1 MTNSSSSV
9 RLSVLLPTRSG
20 ADYLPEAIASILD
33 QTGDFELV
41 VADNANTDETPAI
54 LASRAGDPRLRVV
67 RSNETVPVTEN
78 WMRALRAARGEYFLM
93 IGDDDLLL
101 PGFFDR
107 VGALLK
113 RHGDPDCLTFDA
125 YSYVAPESF
134 SADAPALWSPWHFDM
149 RRLGPERELTH
160 AERVGIVRDMFRF
173 RVRYPLNMQLTL
185 FSRSAVACVPGDLFR
200 APFPD
205 HFALNS
211 LLLRARRVVATT
223 ERLLVIGVSPKSFG
237 HYFYSGQ
244 QVQGLRYLGSDSSF
258 PGRVEGSELVNST
271 YAWLLELRRSYPEV
285 ATIPI
290 DRWQYIIR
298 QVNHWYR
305 QVEFGR
311 LPFSALGQRARSL
324 RWWEIGPALIAVL
337 GYRLVGRLRARLE
350 GRARTYTSDAWPRL
364 RETPYRT
371 ITAFAE
377 ALSPG

>member
-1 MTNSSSSV
+1 MTNSTPSV
-9 RLSVLLPTRSG
+9 RFSVLLPTRSG
-20 ADYLPEAIASILD
+20 AEYLPGAIDSVLD

-41 VADNANTDETPAI
+41 VADNANTDETPVI

-67 RSNETVPVTEN
+67 RSSEAVPVTEN

-93 IGDDDLLL
+93 MGDDDLLL

-107 VGALLK
+107 IDALLK
-113 RHGDPDCLTFDA
+113 RHEDPDCLTFDA

-134 SADAPALWSPWHFDM
+134 NSDAPALWSPWHFDP
-149 RRLGPERELTH
+149 RRLGPERELTQ
-160 AERVGIVRDMFRF
+160 AERVAIVRDMFRF

-185 FSRSAVACVPGDLFR
+185 FSRSATASVPGDVFR

-211 LLLRARRVVATT
+211 LLLRARRVVVTK

-244 QVQGLRYLGSDSSF
+244 QVQGLRYLGSDSVF

-271 YAWLLELRRSYPEV
+271 YAWLMELRRTYPEV
-285 ATIPI
+285 ASIRI

-305 QVEFGR
+305 QVEFGK
-311 LPFSALGQRARSL
+311 LPFSALGERARSL
-324 RWWEIGPALIAVL
+324 KWWEIVPAMVSVF
-337 GYRLVGRLRARLE
+337 GYRAVGRLRARLD
-350 GRARTYTSDAWPRL
+350 GRAYTYTADAWPSL

-377 ALSPG
+377 TLSPA